1 MPNERRKNARLSA
14 KEANRVL
21 SILEG
26 LPTLRASPH
35 FPHEWPSPPGPP
47 SLPYDLEPSAPSDP
61 PHSMMFSEPP
71 PPSNPPDPVFAL
83 LSLPSFISRVRP
95 PTRSSFFPTVCR
107 ISHGVLSARACL
119 ASGASLIRHCHTP
132 NFVVDHPRARHS
144 ALRSHIARR
153 VLRFAP
159 RTLSTRYISSPTSML
174 VIFASSP
181 SATSNMLLS
190 APLSVVAFVPS
201 PPPSFSLVLCCPSG
215 RIA

>member
-144 ALRSHIARR
+144 ALTQPHRTSRTPLRSAYPFDKVHFFPEIH
-153 VLRFAP
+153 VGDLCFESLRN
-159 RTLSTRYISSPTSML
+159 L
-174 VIFASSP
+174 
-181 SATSNMLLS
+181 
-190 APLSVVAFVPS
+190 
-201 PPPSFSLVLCCPSG
+201 
-215 RIA
+215 